1 MEDRW
6 RVESN
11 FFHRLALPIA
21 VFKPRSTRVRASPGG
36 RQSLRKLQATQKRS
50 NVRARGGRI
59 CDPDQKTA
67 RTRHCQCCQKADQQ
81 LPGTGEPAIVLGSKM
96 PVATPR
102 KDCTLRCHGAGAMA
116 KFYGSAAEP
125 IARERQATQPLCRCR
140 SLLCDHRLD
149 HVRACDAGQLCTAV

>member
-1 MEDRW
+1 MEGREQLFSPLSPAN
-6 RVESN
+6 RCLQTALHTCSCLARRTTVPEETTSN
-11 FFHRLALPIA
+11 AKA
-21 VFKPRSTRVRASPGG
+21 VD
-36 RQSLRKLQATQKRS
+36 
-50 NVRARGGRI
+50 VRARGGRI